1 MLSYAFPFS
10 YLHTT
15 CTLAF
20 ASSLSNVHCYTRRQQ
35 WCSSTQ
41 YDPLSS
47 SPPLPTKNHQMCR
60 LFKML
65 PLLLPLLPPP
75 AANYIPDFRKASR
88 LSLSN
93 REELTK
99 GETPNFPP
107 PTAAAL
113 LLKGPP
119 QKIAAAAGAASASSS
134 HWREKDDGWRGRNG
148 WILWL
153 VA

>member
-1 MLSYAFPFS
+1 MVFLYSVRPIVEFSAPAYQEPPNVSPVQDASIVVASAAAAGRQLYSGLSKSVEA
-10 YLHTT
+10 
-15 CTLAF
+15 
-20 ASSLSNVHCYTRRQQ
+20 
-35 WCSSTQ
+35 
-41 YDPLSS
+41 
-47 SPPLPTKNHQMCR
+47 
-60 LFKML
+60 
-65 PLLLPLLPPP
+65 
-75 AANYIPDFRKASR
+75 